1 MSLSKG
7 WAYNTSKSAVV
18 TASRCISGDAEKK
31 QNNFKMVR
39 MKLFSNLIFRK
50 KNSKVFE
57 QKFAENRL

>member
-31 QNNFKMVR
+31 QINFKMVR
-39 MKLFSNLIFRK
+39 MKHFPNFIFR
-50 KNSKVFE
+50 SKPLK
-57 QKFAENRL
+57 QTK